1 MKITTLVASIL
12 MSVLLEPVIAS
23 FIDTGKDTS
32 AYNRP
37 LIHLTPNVGWL
48 NDPNGLFYDKK
59 TSVWHAYYQ
68 YNPNDTIWGQ
78 PLYWGHSSS
87 KDLTHWEEHQVA
99 LGPQNDDE
107 GIFSGSIVIDYNNT
121 SGFFDESIDK
131 DQRVVAIYTN
141 SIPDTQTQDIAYS
154 LDGGETFTKYKKNPV
169 IDVNSTQFRDPKV
182 FWHEE
187 TNKWIMVVLKSQEY
201 KIQIFGS
208 LDLKTWDLH
217 SNFTSGYLGNQYECP
232 GLIKVPIENTNDY
245 KWVMFLAINPGSP
258 AGGSSNQYFIGEFD
272 GFEFKQDDSIT
283 RVMDAGK
290 DFYAFQTFS
299 DNEQDVI
306 GLAWASNWQY
316 ANVVPT
322 NLWRSSMSLA
332 RKYTLGY
339 VNQNVET
346 KIMTL
351 IQTPILNNLD
361 VINKVEKNNHLL
373 TKNDSVITNFSSS
386 TGLLDFNTTFKVVG
400 ESIDSN
406 SLSNIEILIHSQMSN
421 SSTESIKVGF
431 DRSVS
436 AFYFNRDI
444 PNVEFNNNPYFTNK
458 FSTYVEPSHY
468 DEDDMPVYKIYGIV
482 DKNILELYFND
493 GTQTMTNTFFMSED
507 KYPHQIEIAS
517 NVDGQFELQSLLIRE
532 LNN

>member
-1 MKITTLVASIL
+1 
-12 MSVLLEPVIAS
+12 
-23 FIDTGKDTS
+23 
-32 AYNRP
+32 
-37 LIHLTPNVGWL
+37 
-48 NDPNGLFYDKK
+48 
-59 TSVWHAYYQ
+59 
-68 YNPNDTIWGQ
+68 
-78 PLYWGHSSS
+78 
-87 KDLTHWEEHQVA
+87 
-99 LGPQNDDE
+99 
-107 GIFSGSIVIDYNNT
+107 
-121 SGFFDESIDK
+121 
-131 DQRVVAIYTN
+131 
-141 SIPDTQTQDIAYS
+141 
-154 LDGGETFTKYKKNPV
+154 
-169 IDVNSTQFRDPKV
+169 
-182 FWHEE
+182 
-187 TNKWIMVVLKSQEY
+187 MVVLKSQEY

-322 NLWRSSMSLA
+322 NPWRSSMSLA

-517 NVDGQFELQSLLIRE
+517 NVDGQ
-532 LNN
+532 LNCKAC

>member
-1 MKITTLVASIL
+1 MKINTIATSFLLSALLELAVAS
-12 MSVLLEPVIAS
+12 S
-23 FIDTGKDTS
+23 IDTDTS

-37 LIHLTPNVGWL
+37 LIHLTPNVGWI

-59 TSVWHAYYQ
+59 DDIWHVYYQ
-68 YNPNDTIWGQ
+68 YNPNDSIWGQ

-87 KDLTHWEEHQVA
+87 KDLTHWEQQKVA
-99 LGPQNDDE
+99 LGPENDDE
-107 GIFSGSIVIDYNNT
+107 GIFSGSIVIDKNNT
-121 SGFFDESIDK
+121 SGFFDESVDK

-141 SIPDTQTQDIAYS
+141 SIPDSQTQDIAYS
-154 LDGGETFTKYKKNPV
+154 LDGGETFTKYEKNPV
-169 IDVNSTQFRDPKV
+169 IDQNSTQFRDPKV

-187 TNKWIMVVLKSQEY
+187 TNQWIMVVLKSQEF

-208 LDLKTWDLH
+208 PDLKNWDLH

-232 GLIKVPIENTNDY
+232 GLIKIPIENTDDF

-258 AGGSSNQYFIGEFD
+258 NGGSSNQYFIGDFD

-283 RVMDAGK
+283 RFMDMGK

-322 NLWRSSMSLA
+322 NPWRGSMSLA

-339 VNQNVET
+339 VNQSAET
-346 KIMTL
+346 KILTL

-361 VINKVEKNNHLL
+361 VTDKLEKNNHEM
-373 TKNDSVITNFSSS
+373 TKNDTIVTDFNCS
-386 TGLLDFNTTFKVVG
+386 TGILDFDVTFKVIG
-400 ESIDSN
+400 ESDDMN
-406 SLSNIEILIHSQMSN
+406 SSSRLEILIHSQKSTAG
-421 SSTESIKVGF
+421 TESIKVGF
-431 DRSVS
+431 DKSVS

-444 PNVEFNNNPYFTNK
+444 PNVEFNDNPYFTNK
-458 FSTYVEPSHY
+458 FSNHVEPANY
-468 DEDDMPVYKIYGIV
+468 DENDMPVYKIYGIV
-482 DKNILELYFND
+482 DKNIIELYFND
-493 GTQTMTNTFFMSED
+493 GISTMTNTFFMSEG
-507 KYPHQIEIAS
+507 KYPHQIEITS
-517 NVDGQFELQSLLIRE
+517 NADGQFELESSLVRE
-532 LNN
+532 LNK